1 MKYTELKWDLLCILR
16 QSKILAL
23 FVTFTEQGV
32 SDQKVKSPEFYFSKF
47 YLPSNWLTL
56 PSQENENI

>member
-1 MKYTELKWDLLCILR
+1 MIYTELKWDLLCILR

-23 FVTFTEQGV
+23 FVNFTEEGV

-47 YLPSNWLTL
+47 YLSPIELAHPSI
-56 PSQENENI
+56 PRK